1 MVGRLLLRGM
11 IVGAL
16 AGILVF
22 AFAHTFGEPLVDW
35 AIGFEEKAAQ
45 AAGEAPEPE
54 FVSRAT
60 QSGVG
65 LFTGT
70 VIFSTAIGGLFALVF
85 SFVYG
90 RISPLG
96 ARGTAALLAIAAFV
110 TISLVPDIKYPANPP
125 AVGNSDTICARTELF
140 FIMIV
145 ASIVGM
151 IVAVG
156 LGRRLAARYGSWN
169 GAILAGIG
177 YIVFIAL
184 IQYLLPSINEVPEQF
199 SAVVLWRFRIASLG
213 MHAILWATL
222 GLAFG
227 AWAERELPQTR
238 YRNPALRR
246 A

>member
-54 FVSRAT
+54 IVSRAT
-60 QSGVG
+60 QSGIG
-65 LFTGT
+65 LFTGSM
-70 VIFSTAIGGLFALVF
+70 IFSTAIGGLFALVF

-96 ARGTAALLAIAAFV
+96 ARGTGALLAIAAFV

-125 AVGNSDTICARTELF
+125 AVGNSDTIGARTELF